1 MRECTLDCEPLRRL
15 YRQHCADQV
24 LCAVRD
30 VLPLIIWVL
39 HSSGEDEVK
48 EILQVRRPDGRFRKQ
63 QRVVILTANARTSSN
78 TGARDRPASAQAS
91 TEAVKVWTTGESE
104 KLATE

>member
-24 LCAVRD
+24 LCSVRD
-30 VLPLIIWVL
+30 VLPLIIWIL

-63 QRVVILTANARTSSN
+63 QRVVILTANAGTSSN
-78 TGARDRPASAQAS
+78 TGGSKPASAQAS
-91 TEAVKVWTTGESE
+91 KEAVKVWTPGESE